1 MNKTELVNQI
11 SENADITKD
20 KASLALTTCLHMI
33 QETLARGGQVSL
45 PGFGAFSVKT
55 RAARTGRNPA
65 TGAAIEIAEAQVP
78 TFKAG
83 KHLKD
88 AVNS

>member
-11 SENADITKD
+11 SEHADISKD
-20 KASLALTTCLHMI
+20 KAGLALNACLHMI

-45 PGFGAFSVKT
+45 PGFGAFTVKS

-65 TGAAIEIAEAQVP
+65 TGAAIEIPAAQVP
-78 TFKAG
+78 TFKPG

-88 AVNS
+88 AVNQ